1 MCHVPSG
8 SSSSSVSSSLS
19 YVVFNA
25 VVAVETVE
33 SRGGRAFAF
42 SSTSPP
48 CSLLLLLL
56 LLLLL
61 VLLLRCS

>member
-1 MCHVPSG
+1 
-8 SSSSSVSSSLS
+8 
-19 YVVFNA
+19 VVFNA

-33 SRGGRAFAF
+33 YVAIFAF

-56 LLLLL
+56 LLLECFRSCL
-61 VLLLRCS
+61 